1 MNRILYVFIIFIS
14 IVHTQT
20 FFTIPRSV
28 WRISIINS
36 IGSGNWIGSGGLFNK
51 GIRDM
56 SYMANDSTVAAF
68 VHQMN
73 KMSYNKRVYHIE
85 YGLSGR
91 MTFSLFLPS
100 YKSLSNERSW
110 TKDVVVD
117 SLVFPLDSLLNFYYP
132 HKRNTSGLGDATLGM
147 KILLYGHPSWTG
159 KEPISIYGGLS
170 LQLPSSRKLNPY
182 RSKSRNVNGVPNQ
195 FFDLPVGNGMTRY
208 SYSLFG
214 EFFKYFKNR
223 LVNITWRF
231 EHGKYTREVVNTPV
245 SFLWASETVPD
256 SIISKIG
263 NTFLHQLGDELLL
276 YAMGK
281 LELFPDR
288 LSITAGINSIRTE
301 RDFVFSNDI
310 TWDNWMV
317 HRIKDGEIVHDTK
330 KTQIRQFILAT
341 IHNVHPIKNLGPVL
355 FDIEV
360 GASFPY
366 FTRHT
371 YSFANIWIGVQAY
384 FQAW

>member
-1 MNRILYVFIIFIS
+1 MNRIIYLLIFLFS

-36 IGSGNWIGSGGLFNK
+36 IGSGNWIGSGGIFNK
-51 GIRDM
+51 GVRDI

-68 VHQMN
+68 LHQLN
-73 KMSYNKRVYHIE
+73 KMNYNKRDIHIE
-85 YGLSGR
+85 YGLSEK

-100 YKSLSNERSW
+100 YKSLNNEISW
-110 TKDVVVD
+110 SKDIVVD
-117 SLVFPLDSLLNFYYP
+117 SLSSSLDSLLNLYYP
-132 HKRNTSGLGDATLGM
+132 NKRSTSGLGDASLGM

-159 KEPISIYGGLS
+159 KEPISIYGGVS
-170 LQLPSSRKLNPY
+170 LQLPTAKKLGSYKTKLKND
-182 RSKSRNVNGVPNQ
+182 NGVPHQ
-195 FFDLPVGNGMTRY
+195 VFDLPVGNGMTRY

-214 EFFKYFKNR
+214 EFFKYFNKR
-223 LVNITWRF
+223 LVNITWRI
-231 EHGKYTREVVNTPV
+231 EQGKYSRELVNTPV
-245 SFLWASETVPD
+245 SFLWGSETNPD

-263 NTFLHQLGDELLL
+263 NSFLHQLGDEFLLS
-276 YAMGK
+276 AMGK

-301 RDFVFSNDI
+301 RDFVLSENSN
-310 TWDNWMV
+310 WDNWMV
-317 HRIKDGEIVHDTK
+317 TRMKDGEIIHDTK
-330 KTQIRQFILAT
+330 KTQVRQYILAT
-341 IHNVHPIKNLGPVL
+341 FHNVHPIKSFGPVL
-355 FDIEV
+355 FDIEI

-371 YSFANIWIGVQAY
+371 YTFANTWIGLQAY

>member
-1 MNRILYVFIIFIS
+1 MNRIIYLLIFLFS

-36 IGSGNWIGSGGLFNK
+36 IGSGNWIGSGGIFNK
-51 GIRDM
+51 GVRDI

-68 VHQMN
+68 VHQLN
-73 KMSYNKRVYHIE
+73 KMNYNKRDIHIE
-85 YGLSGR
+85 YGLSEK

-100 YKSLSNERSW
+100 YKSLNNEISW
-110 TKDVVVD
+110 SKDIVVD
-117 SLVFPLDSLLNFYYP
+117 SLSSSLDSLLNLYYP
-132 HKRNTSGLGDATLGM
+132 NKRSTSGLGDASLGM

-159 KEPISIYGGLS
+159 KEPISIYGGVS
-170 LQLPSSRKLNPY
+170 LQLPTAKKLGSYKTKLKND
-182 RSKSRNVNGVPNQ
+182 NGVPHQ
-195 FFDLPVGNGMTRY
+195 VFDLPVGNGMTRY

-214 EFFKYFKNR
+214 EFFKYFNKR
-223 LVNITWRF
+223 LVNITWRI
-231 EHGKYTREVVNTPV
+231 EQGKYSRELVNTPV
-245 SFLWASETVPD
+245 SFLWGSETNPD

-263 NTFLHQLGDELLL
+263 NSFLHQLGDEFLLS
-276 YAMGK
+276 AMGK

-301 RDFVFSNDI
+301 RDFVLSENSN
-310 TWDNWMV
+310 WDNWMIS
-317 HRIKDGEIVHDTK
+317 RIKDGEIIHDTK
-330 KTQIRQFILAT
+330 KTQVRQYILAT
-341 IHNVHPIKNLGPVL
+341 FHNVHPIKSFGPVL
-355 FDIEV
+355 FDIEI

-371 YSFANIWIGVQAY
+371 YTFANTWIGLQAY